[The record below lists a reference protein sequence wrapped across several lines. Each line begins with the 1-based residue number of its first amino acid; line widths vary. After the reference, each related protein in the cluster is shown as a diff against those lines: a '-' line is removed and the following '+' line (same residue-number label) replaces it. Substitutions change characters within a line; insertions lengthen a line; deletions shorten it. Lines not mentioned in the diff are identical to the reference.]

1 MRYYLACALHAD
13 VNPKHYGPLCEKM
26 QLLEVFPG
34 LAQEKLKSS
43 QIKRKSSLIQLAH
56 FKAFKR
62 ISYDNLLCLFQPHF
76 QKF

>member
-13 VNPKHYGPLCEKM
+13 VNPKHYGPLYEEM

-43 QIKRKSSLIQLAH
+43 QIKRKSNLFQSAH

-62 ISYDNLLCLFQPHF
+62 ISCDNLVCLSQPHF
-76 QKF
+76 LEL